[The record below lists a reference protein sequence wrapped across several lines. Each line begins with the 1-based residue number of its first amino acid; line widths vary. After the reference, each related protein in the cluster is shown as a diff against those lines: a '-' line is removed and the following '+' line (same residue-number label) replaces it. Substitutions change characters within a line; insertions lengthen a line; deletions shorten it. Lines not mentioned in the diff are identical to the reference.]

1 MHRSACASVRSNT
14 SPLIKGWPAV
24 DRLKA
29 GIDYGVRGLAAV
41 SGAAIV
47 AIMLLTCADVFL
59 RYLFNAPIEGTLDLT
74 QMLMVAIVF
83 FGLAYCGWTGGH
95 VVVDLLRDLVPAKI
109 IIPLAVGVNAVG
121 AVAMFAMGWESIQT
135 SRVYMLTGETPMTV
149 LIPKYPFIWIAAFG
163 SFTYA
168 AILLFKTLRPDE
180 RDETGGSSS

>member
-1 MHRSACASVRSNT
+1 
-14 SPLIKGWPAV
+14 V
-24 DRLKA
+24 DRLRTS
-29 GIDYGVRGLAAV
+29 INYGVRGLAAV

-47 AIMLLTCADVFL
+47 AMMLLTCADVFL

-74 QMLMVAIVF
+74 QMLMVIVVF

-95 VVVDLLRDLVPAKI
+95 VVVDLLRELLPVKVI
-109 IIPLAVGVNAVG
+109 VPLAIAVNAAG

-135 SRVYMLTGETPMTV
+135 SLVYMLTGETPMTV

-168 AILLFKTLRPDE
+168 AVLVFKSFRPDE
-180 RDETGGSSS
+180 RDEAGGPSP